1 MDIGMA
7 KFTVRP
13 MICEPVSSPL
23 SHSIHRTSRL
33 ALQLRCH
40 ALENRW
46 NFLTCA
52 SARQR
57 CRLGSSSSGS
67 RVRSQRKERPESKS
81 AKLQRSEV
89 VELLAV
95 ALKTLMEPENQK
107 RLRARLCNPQ
117 PSIRA
122 PLLPSEKND
131 DADETSVDLLSQ
143 RRRTEAPSIRAPLL
157 PLEKNDD
164 DLLSPSLSL
173 SISAKF
179 EAPPP
184 ARTEEIQSSDDDEDS
199 SLSTMRR
206 LKTLDVHSYVH
217 KALRE
222 SFLRSHLRARQIEEL
237 DSRPVGRRH
246 HLRPL
251 MSSRPSIHKD
261 RLNECPAAQ
270 NQSNDGRQ
278 EGSRLPESVSVS
290 GSMQFEIQCEI

>member
-222 SFLRSHLRARQIEEL
+222 SFLRSHLRARQIEE
-237 DSRPVGRRH
+237 
-246 HLRPL
+246 
-251 MSSRPSIHKD
+251 
-261 RLNECPAAQ
+261 
-270 NQSNDGRQ
+270 
-278 EGSRLPESVSVS
+278 
-290 GSMQFEIQCEI
+290 